1 MIVVETTAVIVTMVV
16 AGGQMM
22 VWDAAMIN
30 IGAIVEVLAIDV
42 LADEDIIVVGVTV
55 IFLKFA
61 VIASFSVDV
70 SSDVSVNFFVN
81 VLTDVILGILT
92 DISIEVL
99 TDVNA
104 NAFAVV
110 MTALEFRVSTPPGEL
125 NR

>member
-1 MIVVETTAVIVTMVV
+1 
-16 AGGQMM
+16 MM

-30 IGAIVEVLAIDV
+30 IGAIVEVLAIGM
-42 LADEDIIVVGVTV
+42 LADEDTV

-61 VIASFSVDV
+61 VITSFSVDV

-81 VLTDVILGILT
+81 VLTDVILGILP

-99 TDVNA
+99 TDVNI

-110 MTALEFRVSTPPGEL
+110 RTALEFRVSTPPEEL

>member
-1 MIVVETTAVIVTMVV
+1 
-16 AGGQMM
+16 MM

-30 IGAIVEVLAIDV
+30 IGAIVEVLAIDM
-42 LADEDIIVVGVTV
+42 LADEDTV
-55 IFLKFA
+55 IFLKF
-61 VIASFSVDV
+61 VIITSFSVDV

-81 VLTDVILGILT
+81 VLTDVILDILP

-99 TDVNA
+99 TDVNI

-110 MTALEFRVSTPPGEL
+110 MTALEFRVSTPPEEL

>member
-1 MIVVETTAVIVTMVV
+1 
-16 AGGQMM
+16 MM

-30 IGAIVEVLAIDV
+30 IGAIVEVLAIGM
-42 LADEDIIVVGVTV
+42 LADEDTV
-55 IFLKFA
+55 IFLKF
-61 VIASFSVDV
+61 VIITSFSVDV

-81 VLTDVILGILT
+81 VLTDVILGILP

-99 TDVNA
+99 TDVNI

-110 MTALEFRVSTPPGEL
+110 RTALEFRVSTPPEEL

>member
-1 MIVVETTAVIVTMVV
+1 
-16 AGGQMM
+16 MM

-70 SSDVSVNFFVN
+70 SSDVSVNFFVDA
-81 VLTDVILGILT
+81 LIDVILGILT

-99 TDVNA
+99 ADVNT